1 MNRLGPRSWT
11 LALVAA
17 LCGAGAAAQSGG
29 GVVYRC
35 PGPPVLYTD
44 TLTPAE
50 AKERGCR
57 TIEGAPVTVMQSRPR
72 PAPAPAAASAAPA
85 AAPAGARVDPAEQR
99 RRDSDRRSILET
111 ELRREEQKLAEMR
124 REYNDG
130 QPERL
135 GSERNYQRYLDRV
148 AQMRADIERKE
159 GDIAAIKRELA
170 KLPN

>member
-1 MNRLGPRSWT
+1 MRRLGPGSWATALAAT
-11 LALVAA
+11 LAA
-17 LCGAGAAAQSGG
+17 GGAAAQSGG

-50 AKERGCR
+50 AKEKGCR

-72 PAPAPAAASAAPA
+72 PAPAPAASAPPA

-99 RRDSDRRSILET
+99 RRDSDRRAILEA
-111 ELRREEQKLAEMR
+111 ELRREEQRLAEMR

-135 GSERNYQRYLDRV
+135 GSERNFQRYLDRV
-148 AQMRADIERKE
+148 AQMRTDIERKE

>member
-1 MNRLGPRSWT
+1 MRRLGPGSWAVALAAT
-11 LALVAA
+11 LS
-17 LCGAGAAAQSGG
+17 AGAAAQSG

-44 TLTPAE
+44 ALTAAE
-50 AKERGCR
+50 AKDKGCR

-72 PAPAPAAASAAPA
+72 PAPAASASAPA
-85 AAPAGARVDPAEQR
+85 AAPPAGARVDPAEQR
-99 RRDSDRRSILET
+99 RRDSDRRAILEA
-111 ELRREEQKLAEMR
+111 ELRREEQRLAEMR

-135 GSERNYQRYLDRV
+135 GSERNFQRYLDRV
-148 AQMRADIERKE
+148 AQMKGDIERKE

>member
-1 MNRLGPRSWT
+1 MRRLGPGSWATALAAT
-11 LALVAA
+11 LAAS
-17 LCGAGAAAQSGG
+17 GAAAQSGG

-44 TLTPAE
+44 TLTPDE
-50 AKERGCR
+50 AKEKGCR

-72 PAPAPAAASAAPA
+72 PAPAPAVSAPPA
-85 AAPAGARVDPAEQR
+85 GAPAGARVDPAEQR
-99 RRDSDRRSILET
+99 RRDSDRRAILEA
-111 ELRREEQKLAEMR
+111 ELRREEQRLADMR

-135 GSERNYQRYLDRV
+135 GSERNFQRYLDRV
-148 AQMRADIERKE
+148 AQMKADIERKE
-159 GDIAAIKRELA
+159 GDIAAIKREIA